1 MTLSWL
7 LGLFELVAELVAELV
22 PRFGGFFSRGNFMSW
37 GQAGDTLLGL
47 AELEA
52 EL

>member
-7 LGLFELVAELVAELV
+7 LGLFELVAELV